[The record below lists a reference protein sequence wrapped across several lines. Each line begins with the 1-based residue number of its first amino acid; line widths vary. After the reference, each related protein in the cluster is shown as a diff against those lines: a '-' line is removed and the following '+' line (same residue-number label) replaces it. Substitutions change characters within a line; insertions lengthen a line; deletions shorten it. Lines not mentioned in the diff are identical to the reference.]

1 LEITSPEY
9 ISLDHPLQKRIITSL
24 AEMAELRVDQINL
37 GIDGCSAPNFAIPLR
52 CAAQAFARLCDPA
65 ELSSSRAQACRKIT
79 SAMMAY
85 PTMVAGRERFDTRL
99 MDTFPGRIVSKG
111 GAEGYQG
118 IGIMRDMLFPG
129 SPALGIAIKIADG
142 DLNGRARPA
151 VTLEVLNQLGAISE
165 GELEKLVEF
174 GPVKTLKN
182 WRQKEVGTSQPSF
195 NLHIHTE
202 FLPRE

>member
-1 LEITSPEY
+1 
-9 ISLDHPLQKRIITSL
+9 
-24 AEMAELRVDQINL
+24 
-37 GIDGCSAPNFAIPLR
+37 
-52 CAAQAFARLCDPA
+52 
-65 ELSSSRAQACRKIT
+65 
-79 SAMMAY
+79 MMAY

-99 MDTFPGRIVSKG
+99 MDTLPGRIVSKG

-118 IGIMRDMLFPG
+118 IGIMRDTLFPG

-195 NLHIHTE
+195 NLHIHIE